1 MSVYFT
7 FLRIC
12 RFPSLLLGLV
22 PILVLF
28 FGGESDSSKLLAA
41 SKCVN
46 NRKELVTKENT
57 ILTVAENVR
66 KTTLDNGLSIITKEV
81 HTAPVVSVQVWYKV
95 GTRNEKLGVNGIAHQ
110 LEHMMFKGTKSRPV
124 QFGKLFSALGSD
136 SNAFTSH
143 DQTVYYG
150 TAERNKL
157 KALLTLEADR
167 MQNAVIDA
175 KQLNSEKRVV
185 ISELNGYENSPEYRL
200 NRVVMRAAFPNHP
213 YGLPVGGTE
222 KDVENFTLEQV
233 KEYYK
238 NFYSP
243 DNAVLVIVGDIETN
257 KTIAAVKEIFGK
269 IPGNKNT
276 GSKSE
281 VVDNSF
287 VEGVSNLSE
296 PIVLKQ
302 PGSAPLF
309 QAVYP
314 LPSAKHKDIPA
325 LDVMDYILAEGRN
338 SRLYQA
344 LVNSGKASDVS
355 ASVVSLQDAGWYELL
370 VTANS
375 AANLSKI
382 KSIINREIS
391 NLADKEITAEELS
404 RAKAQLQASV
414 ILNNRDITSLA
425 MQLGNDEAT
434 TGDYTY
440 TDRYLAA
447 IQKVTVQEVQ
457 QVAQKYLKQQ
467 SQTVGFF
474 KPTDIKVKEK
484 TENKEISVE
493 KSQHFPKST
502 LRNADVVK
510 YLPPVDSTIASTSR
524 IIPEK
529 FTLPNGLEILLLP
542 DKSTSTVTLG
552 GYIKAGTEFD
562 PNGKAGLAS
571 LVADNLIN
579 GTKDKDVL
587 SIAKTLEDCGASL
600 DIKTYR
606 EGIYFE
612 GNSLSDDLSVLVKT
626 LGDVIKNPIFP
637 RKQLQLTRQQA
648 LTALKQDLDDPE
660 EVAQKTFLQA
670 VFPKTHPSY
679 SFPSQES
686 LQRITRRDLVD
697 FQQKHYRP
705 DTTVLALVGDFQPDR
720 VKKLIEKEFGD
731 WQVSGE
737 MPKAEYPPVDLPKSI
752 VRVNPVVPGKAQAI
766 TFMGNKAINRQD
778 PRYYAAKVL
787 NHILGGDTL
796 SSRLGSQV
804 RDRLGLTYGIF
815 SNFLAGKNSGTF
827 LIEMQTS
834 PEDTT
839 KAIASTRQLL
849 EDLHRK
855 GVTAAEV
862 ETAKRNLTGNYNV
875 SLASPDELTYRI
887 IKNNVLGLDAE
898 ELRSYTEKIQ
908 TVTSEQVNQ
917 AARELL
923 HPDKIVVVT
932 AGPPVLA
939 NQGKRSNR
947 LSISN
952 EQRKVNSEQ
961 RTVNS
966 EQ

>member
-1 MSVYFT
+1 MSVYFR

-12 RFPSLLLGLV
+12 SFPSLLLGLV
-22 PILVLF
+22 SILVLF
-28 FGGESDSSKLLAA
+28 LGGESSRSKLLAA

-46 NRKELVTKENT
+46 NSKELVANENK
-57 ILTVAENVR
+57 ILKVAENVR
-66 KTTLDNGLSIITKEV
+66 KTTLKNGLTLITKEV

-110 LEHMMFKGTKSRPV
+110 LEHMMFKGTKRRPV

-167 MQNAVIDA
+167 MQNSVINT
-175 KQLNSEKRVV
+175 KQLSSEKQVV
-185 ISELNGYENSPEYRL
+185 ISELKGYENSPQYRL
-200 NRVVMRAAFPNHP
+200 NRAVMQAAFPNHP

-222 KDVENFTLEQV
+222 QDVEKFTSEQV
-233 KEYYK
+233 QQYYK

-243 DNAVLVIVGDIETN
+243 NNAVLVVVGDFETG
-257 KTIAAVKEIFGK
+257 KTIKAVKEIFGE
-269 IPGNKNT
+269 IPINKNT
-276 GSKSE
+276 QLLNKIGVK
-281 VVDNSF
+281 NSF
-287 VEGVSNLSE
+287 NASSKVSQKSE
-296 PIVLKQ
+296 PIVLRQ

-309 QAVYP
+309 QAVYR
-314 LPSAKHKDIPA
+314 LPSAKHRDIPA

-355 ASVVSLQDAGWYELL
+355 ASVISLQDAGWYELL

-375 AANLSKI
+375 TSNLSKI
-382 KSIINREIS
+382 KSIVNREIS
-391 NLADKEITAEELS
+391 HLADKEITSDELN
-404 RAKAQLQASV
+404 RAKAQLEASV
-414 ILNNRDITSLA
+414 ILSNRDITSLA
-425 MQLGNDEAT
+425 MQLGNDETT
-434 TGDYTY
+434 TGDYTF

-447 IQKVTVQEVQ
+447 IQQVTVEDVQ
-457 QVAQKYLKQQ
+457 RVAQKYLKQQ
-467 SQTVGFF
+467 SQIAGFF
-474 KPTDIKVKEK
+474 KPTDIAAKDK
-484 TENKEISVE
+484 TENKQVSAENG
-493 KSQHFPKST
+493 QHFSKST
-502 LRNADVVK
+502 INNADVIK
-510 YLPPVDSTIASTSR
+510 YLPPVDSTITSTSR
-524 IIPEK
+524 ILPEK
-529 FTLPNGLEILLLP
+529 FRLPNGLEILLLP

-552 GYIKAGTEFD
+552 GYIKAGSEFD
-562 PNGKAGLAS
+562 PKNKAGLAS
-571 LVADNLIN
+571 LVADNLMN

-587 SIAKTLEDCGASL
+587 SLAKTLEDCGVSL
-600 DIKTYR
+600 DFKTYR
-606 EGIYFE
+606 EGMYLE

-626 LGDVIKNPIFP
+626 LGDVIKNPTFP
-637 RKQLQLTRQQA
+637 PKQFQLSRQQA
-648 LTALKQDLDDPE
+648 LTALKQDLDDPQ
-660 EVAQKTFLQA
+660 EVAQRTFLQA

-679 SFPSQES
+679 SFSDEQS
-686 LQRITRRDLVD
+686 LQRITRQDVVK
-697 FQQKHYRP
+697 FQKKHYRP
-705 DTTVLALVGDFQPDR
+705 DTTVLALVGDFQPDQ
-720 VKKLIEKEFGD
+720 VKKLLEKEFGD
-731 WQVSGE
+731 WKGTGDT
-737 MPKAEYPPVDLPKSI
+737 PKVEYPPVNLPEKI
-752 VRVNPVVPGKAQAI
+752 IRFNPVVPGKVQAI

-778 PRYYAAKVL
+778 PRYYAAKIL

-796 SSRLGSQV
+796 SSRLGSQI
-804 RDRLGLTYGIF
+804 RDRLGLTYGIY

-849 EDLHRK
+849 EDMHSK

-862 ETAKRNLTGNYNV
+862 ETAKRNLIGNYNV

-887 IKNNVLGLDAE
+887 IKNHVLGLSTE
-898 ELRSYTEKIQ
+898 EIRSYTEKIQ
-908 TVTSEQVNQ
+908 AVTPDQVNQ

-939 NQGKRSNR
+939 NQKKTREQLSRSKAKGE
-947 LSISN
+947 SILDFGF
-952 EQRKVNSEQ
+952 
-961 RTVNS
+961 
-966 EQ
+966 

>member
-1 MSVYFT
+1 
-7 FLRIC
+7 
-12 RFPSLLLGLV
+12 
-22 PILVLF
+22 
-28 FGGESDSSKLLAA
+28 
-41 SKCVN
+41 
-46 NRKELVTKENT
+46 
-57 ILTVAENVR
+57 
-66 KTTLDNGLSIITKEV
+66 
-81 HTAPVVSVQVWYKV
+81 
-95 GTRNEKLGVNGIAHQ
+95 
-110 LEHMMFKGTKSRPV
+110 
-124 QFGKLFSALGSD
+124 
-136 SNAFTSH
+136 
-143 DQTVYYG
+143 
-150 TAERNKL
+150 
-157 KALLTLEADR
+157 
-167 MQNAVIDA
+167 MQNAVIDT

-185 ISELNGYENSPEYRL
+185 ISELKGYENSPEYRL

-257 KTIAAVKEIFGK
+257 KTIEAVKEIFAK
-269 IPGNKNT
+269 IPENKNT
-276 GSKSE
+276 RSKVG
-281 VVDNSF
+281 VVENNFKIED
-287 VEGVSNLSE
+287 VSKFSE

-314 LPSAKHKDIPA
+314 LPSAKHQDIPA

-355 ASVVSLQDAGWYELL
+355 ASVISLQDAGWYELL

-375 AANLSKI
+375 AANLSQI
-382 KSIINREIS
+382 KSIINREID
-391 NLADKEITAEELS
+391 NLAEKEITAEELS
-404 RAKAQLQASV
+404 RAKAQLEASV
-414 ILNNRDITSLA
+414 ILSNRDITSLA

-447 IQKVTVQEVQ
+447 IQKVTIQDVQ

-467 SQTVGFF
+467 RQTVGFF
-474 KPTDIKVKEK
+474 KPTDIAAKEK
-484 TENKEISVE
+484 TDSKENVVE
-493 KSQHFPKST
+493 NSQQFSKST
-502 LRNADVVK
+502 LRNADVIK
-510 YLPPVDSTIASTSR
+510 YLPPIDSTIASTSR
-524 IIPEK
+524 ILPEK

-552 GYIKAGTEFD
+552 SYIKAGTEFD
-562 PNGKAGLAS
+562 PNYKAGLAS
-571 LVADNLIN
+571 LVANNLMN

-587 SIAKTLEDCGASL
+587 SIAKALEDCGASL
-600 DIKTYR
+600 DITTYR
-606 EGIYFE
+606 EGVYFE

-626 LGDVIKNPIFP
+626 LGDVIKNPTFP
-637 RKQLQLTRQQA
+637 RNQLQLTRQQA

-670 VFPKTHPSY
+670 VFPKTHPDY

-686 LQRITRRDLVD
+686 LQLITRGDVVN
-697 FQQKHYRP
+697 FHQKHYRP
-705 DTTVLALVGDFQPDR
+705 DTTVLALVGNFQPDR

-737 MPKAEYPPVDLPKSI
+737 TPEAKYPPVDLPKSI
-752 VRVNPVVPGKAQAI
+752 IRVNPVVPGKAQAI

-796 SSRLGSQV
+796 SSRLGSQI
-804 RDRLGLTYGIF
+804 RDRLGLTYGIY

-849 EDLHRK
+849 ENLHRK

-862 ETAKRNLTGNYNV
+862 ENAKHNLTGNYNV
-875 SLASPDELTYRI
+875 SLTSPDELTYRI
-887 IKNNVLGLDAE
+887 IRNHALGLEAE
-898 ELRSYTEKIQ
+898 ELRSYTDKINR
-908 TVTSEQVNQ
+908 VTPAQVNQ

-932 AGPPVLA
+932 ADPPVLA
-939 NQGKRSNR
+939 NQKQ
-947 LSISN
+947 LS
-952 EQRKVNSEQ
+952 VNSEQ
-961 RTVNS
+961 
-966 EQ
+966 

>member
-12 RFPSLLLGLV
+12 NFPSLLLGLV
-22 PILVLF
+22 SILVLF
-28 FGGESDSSKLLAA
+28 LGGESSGSKLLAA

-46 NRKELVTKENT
+46 NHKELVTNENK

-66 KTTLDNGLSIITKEV
+66 KTTLENGLTVITKEV

-110 LEHMMFKGTKSRPV
+110 LEHMMFKGTKRRPV

-150 TAERNKL
+150 TAERNRL

-175 KQLNSEKRVV
+175 KHFNSEKRVV
-185 ISELNGYENSPEYRL
+185 ISELKGYENSPQYRL
-200 NRVVMRAAFPNHP
+200 NRAVMRAAFPNHP

-222 KDVENFTLEQV
+222 EDVENFTLEQV
-233 KEYYK
+233 KHYYN

-243 DNAVLVIVGDIETN
+243 NNAVLVIVGDFQTN

-269 IPGNKNT
+269 IPVNKNT
-276 GSKSE
+276 
-281 VVDNSF
+281 NSPDKIA
-287 VEGVSNLSE
+287 VKNSSQVSSRASNLSE

-302 PGSAPLF
+302 PGSTPLF

-314 LPSAKHKDIPA
+314 LPSAKHQDVPA
-325 LDVMDYILAEGRN
+325 LDIMDYILAEGRN

-355 ASVVSLQDAGWYELL
+355 GSVVSLQDAGWYELL

-375 AANLSKI
+375 ASNLSQI
-382 KSIINREIS
+382 KSIINREIGH
-391 NLADKEITAEELS
+391 LANKKITSEELS
-404 RAKAQLQASV
+404 RAKAQLEASV
-414 ILNNRDITSLA
+414 ILSNRDITSLA
-425 MQLGNDEAT
+425 MQLGNDET
-434 TGDYTY
+434 TIGDYTY

-447 IQKVTVQEVQ
+447 IKKVTVQDVQ
-457 QVAQKYLKQQ
+457 RVAQKYLQPQ
-467 SQTVGFF
+467 SQIAGFF
-474 KPTDIKVKEK
+474 KPTDIAAKEK
-484 TENKEISVE
+484 AENKQVSTENGQNFS
-493 KSQHFPKST
+493 KST
-502 LRNADVVK
+502 RNNADVVK

-524 IIPEK
+524 ILPEK
-529 FTLPNGLEILLLP
+529 FSLPNGLEILLLP

-552 GYIKAGTEFD
+552 GYIKAGSEFD
-562 PNGKAGLAS
+562 PENKAGLAS
-571 LVADNLIN
+571 LVAGNLMN

-587 SIAKTLEDCGASL
+587 SLAKTLEDCGASL
-600 DIKTYR
+600 DFKTYR
-606 EGIYFE
+606 EGVYLE
-612 GNSLSDDLSVLVKT
+612 GKSLSNDLSVLVKT
-626 LGDVIKNPIFP
+626 LGDVIKNPTFP
-637 RKQLQLTRQQA
+637 QKQLQLARQQA
-648 LTALKQDLDDPE
+648 LTSLKQDLDDPQQ
-660 EVAQKTFLQA
+660 VAERTFLQA
-670 VFPKTHPSY
+670 VFSKTHPSY
-679 SFPSQES
+679 SFPSEQS
-686 LQRITRRDLVD
+686 LQRITRQDVVN
-697 FQQKHYRP
+697 FQSKHYRP
-705 DTTVLALVGDFQPDR
+705 DTTVLALVGDFQPTQ
-720 VKKLIEKEFGD
+720 VKKLIETEFGD
-731 WQVSGE
+731 WQGTGDT
-737 MPKAEYPPVDLPKSI
+737 PKAQYPPVNLPASI

-778 PRYYAAKVL
+778 PRYYAAKIL

-796 SSRLGSQV
+796 SSRLGSQL
-804 RDRLGLTYGIF
+804 RDRLGLTYGIY

-849 EDLHRK
+849 EHMHRE

-862 ETAKRNLTGNYNV
+862 ETAKGNLTGNYNV
-875 SLASPDELTYRI
+875 SLASPNELTYRI
-887 IKNNVLGLDAE
+887 IKNHVLGLGTE
-898 ELRSYTEKIQ
+898 EIRSYTEKIQ
-908 TVTSEQVNQ
+908 AVTPEQVNQ

-939 NQGKRSNR
+939 D
-947 LSISN
+947 
-952 EQRKVNSEQ
+952 QRKTREQ
-961 RTVNS
+961 LSRSKVKGERS
-966 EQ
+966 KIE

>member
-1 MSVYFT
+1 MSVYLK

-12 RFPSLLLGLV
+12 RFPYLLLGLV

-28 FGGESDSSKLLAA
+28 LGGESSYSFGVAA

-46 NRKELVTKENT
+46 NGKELVTKEKT
-57 ILTVAENVR
+57 TLSIAENVR
-66 KTTLDNGLSIITKEV
+66 KITLENGLTVITKEV
-81 HTAPVVSVQVWYKV
+81 HTAPVVSVQMWYKV
-95 GTRNEKLGVNGIAHQ
+95 GTRNEKAGVNGIAHQ

-124 QFGKLFSALGSD
+124 QFGRLFSALGSD

-150 TAERNKL
+150 TADRNKL

-167 MQNAVIDA
+167 MQNAAIET
-175 KQLNSEKRVV
+175 KQLESEKQVV
-185 ISELNGYENSPEYRL
+185 ISELKGYENSPEYRL
-200 NRVVMRAAFPNHP
+200 NREIMRAAFPNHP

-222 KDVENFTLEQV
+222 KDVSKFTVEQV
-233 KEYYK
+233 KQYYQ

-243 DNAVLVIVGDIETN
+243 DNAVLVIVGDFQTT
-257 KTIAAVKEIFGK
+257 KTINAVKEIFGK
-269 IPGNKNT
+269 IPLNQNTKLQEEIVIKNSDT
-276 GSKSE
+276 AKS
-281 VVDNSF
+281 
-287 VEGVSNLSE
+287 SN

-302 PGSAPLF
+302 PGSAPLI

-314 LPSAKHKDIPA
+314 LPSAKHPDVPA
-325 LDVMDYILAEGRN
+325 LDIMDYILAEGRN

-344 LVNSGKASDVS
+344 LVDEGIASDVS
-355 ASVVSLQDAGWYELL
+355 ASVISLQDAGWYELL

-375 AANLSKI
+375 NKNLSQI
-382 KSIINREIS
+382 ESIINRQIKDLTNEVS
-391 NLADKEITAEELS
+391 LEELN
-404 RAKAQLQASV
+404 RAKAQLEASV
-414 ILNNRDITSLA
+414 ILSNRDITSLA

-447 IQKVTVQEVQ
+447 IQKVTVQDVRR
-457 QVAQKYLKQQ
+457 VAQKYLQQ
-467 SQTVGFF
+467 QRQTIGFF
-474 KPTDIKVKEK
+474 KPTQVKAKEK
-484 TENKEISVE
+484 TDNKQTSIENSEDFS
-493 KSQHFPKST
+493 KSNIENT
-502 LRNADVVK
+502 DITK

-524 IIPEK
+524 ILPSK

-562 PNGKAGLAS
+562 PQEKAGLAS

-587 SIAKTLEDCGASL
+587 NIAKILEDCGASL
-600 DIKTYR
+600 NFDTYR
-606 EGIYFE
+606 EGVYVE
-612 GNSLSDDLSVLVKT
+612 GESLSDDLSVLVKT
-626 LGDVIKNPIFP
+626 LADVIKNPTFP
-637 RKQLQLTRQQA
+637 AKELQLTRQQA

-660 EVAQKTFLQA
+660 EVAERTFLQA
-670 VFPKTHPSY
+670 VFPKTHPSH
-679 SFPSQES
+679 SFPSRES
-686 LQRITRRDLVD
+686 LQQITRKDVVN
-697 FQQKHYRP
+697 FQKKHYRP
-705 DTTVLALVGDFQPDR
+705 DTTVLALVGDFEPAK
-720 VKKLIEKEFGD
+720 VKKLIEKEFGN
-731 WQVSGE
+731 WQVSGKT
-737 MPKAEYPPVDLPKSI
+737 PQIEYPPVNLPQSI

-804 RDRLGLTYGIF
+804 RDRLGLTYGIY
-815 SNFLAGKNSGTF
+815 SNFLASKNSGTF

-834 PEDTT
+834 PEDTNH
-839 KAIASTRQLL
+839 AIASTRQLL
-849 EDLHRK
+849 EELHIK
-855 GVTAAEV
+855 GVTPAEI
-862 ETAKRNLTGNYNV
+862 ETAKHNLIGNYNV

-887 IKNNVLGLDAE
+887 IKNSVLGLDTE

-908 TVTSEQVNQ
+908 AVTPAQVNQ

-932 AGPPVLA
+932 AGPAVLA
-939 NQGKRSNR
+939 DRGKRSDR
-947 LSISN
+947 LSVTN
-952 EQRKVNSEQ
+952 ERRIIKNKEF
-961 RTVNS
+961 
-966 EQ
+966 

>member
-1 MSVYFT
+1 MPVYFT

-28 FGGESDSSKLLAA
+28 FGVESDGSKLLAA

-46 NRKELVTKENT
+46 NRQELVTKENT
-57 ILTVAENVR
+57 VLTVAENVR
-66 KTTLDNGLSIITKEV
+66 KTTLENGLSVITKEV

-167 MQNAVIDA
+167 MQNAVIDT

-185 ISELNGYENSPEYRL
+185 ISELKGYENSPEYRL
-200 NRVVMRAAFPNHP
+200 NRAVMRAAFPNHP

-222 KDVENFTLEQV
+222 QDVEKFTLEQV
-233 KEYYK
+233 KQYYK

-257 KTIAAVKEIFGK
+257 KTLEAVKEIFGK
-269 IPGNKNT
+269 IPANKNT
-276 GSKSE
+276 RLKDR
-281 VVDNSF
+281 VVEKLENNIHKD
-287 VEGVSNLSE
+287 VSNISE

-302 PGSAPLF
+302 SGSAPLF

-355 ASVVSLQDAGWYELL
+355 ASVISLQDAGWYELL

-375 AANLSKI
+375 ASDLSQI

-391 NLADKEITAEELS
+391 NLASKEITAEELS
-404 RAKAQLQASV
+404 RAKAQLEASV
-414 ILNNRDITSLA
+414 ILSNRDITSLA

-447 IQKVTVQEVQ
+447 IQKITIEDVQ

-474 KPTDIKVKEK
+474 KPTDTKVKEK
-484 TENKEISVE
+484 TDSKEILVE
-493 KSQHFPKST
+493 NSEHFSKTT
-502 LRNADVVK
+502 LRNADVIK
-510 YLPPVDSTIASTSR
+510 YLPSVDSTIASTSR
-524 IIPEK
+524 ILPEK
-529 FTLPNGLEILLLP
+529 FTFPNGLEIMLLP
-542 DKSTSTVTLG
+542 DKSTSTVSLG

-562 PNGKAGLAS
+562 PNDKAGLAS
-571 LVADNLIN
+571 LVADNLMN

-587 SIAKTLEDCGASL
+587 GIAKTLEDCGASL

-606 EGIYFE
+606 EGVYFE

-626 LGDVIKNPIFP
+626 LGDVIKNPTFP
-637 RKQLQLTRQQA
+637 RNQLQLTRQQA

-670 VFPKTHPSY
+670 VFPKTHPDY

-686 LQRITRRDLVD
+686 LQRITRKDVIN
-697 FQQKHYRP
+697 FQKKHYRP

-737 MPKAEYPPVDLPKSI
+737 TPKAEYPPVDLPKSI

-804 RDRLGLTYGIF
+804 RDRLGLTYGIY

-849 EDLHRK
+849 EDLHKK

-887 IKNNVLGLDAE
+887 IRNNVLGLKPE

-908 TVTSEQVNQ
+908 KITPEQVNQ

-939 NQGKRSNR
+939 NQKQ
-947 LSISN
+947 LS
-952 EQRKVNSEQ
+952 VNSEQ
-961 RTVNS
+961 
-966 EQ
+966 

>member
-1 MSVYFT
+1 MPVYFT

-22 PILVLF
+22 PILLLF
-28 FGGESDSSKLLAA
+28 LGGESDSSKLLAA

-66 KTTLDNGLSIITKEV
+66 KTTLKNGLTVITKEV

-95 GTRNEKLGVNGIAHQ
+95 GTRNEKQGVNGIAHQ

-167 MQNAVIDA
+167 MQNAVIET

-185 ISELNGYENSPEYRL
+185 ISELKGYENSPEYRL
-200 NRVVMRAAFPNHP
+200 NRAVMRAAFPNHP

-222 KDVENFTLEQV
+222 QDVEKFTLEQV
-233 KEYYK
+233 KQYYQ

-257 KTIAAVKEIFGK
+257 KTLEAVKEIFGK
-269 IPGNKNT
+269 IPVNKHTNL
-276 GSKSE
+276 KDK
-281 VVDNSF
+281 VVEN
-287 VEGVSNLSE
+287 VENNINKDVSNFSE

-314 LPSAKHKDIPA
+314 LPSAKHQDIPA

-344 LVNSGKASDVS
+344 LVNLGIASDVS
-355 ASVVSLQDAGWYELL
+355 ASVISLQDAGWYELL

-375 AANLSKI
+375 ADNLSKI
-382 KSIINREIS
+382 KSIIDREIA
-391 NLADKEITAEELS
+391 NLTSSEITAEELS
-404 RAKAQLQASV
+404 RAKAQLEASV
-414 ILNNRDITSLA
+414 ILSNRDITSLA

-447 IQKVTVQEVQ
+447 IQKVTVEDVQ
-457 QVAQKYLKQQ
+457 QVAQKYLQQ
-467 SQTVGFF
+467 QKQTVGFF
-474 KPTDIKVKEK
+474 KPTDLAAKEK
-484 TENKEISVE
+484 IDNKEIFTE
-493 KSQHFPKST
+493 NSQNFSKST
-502 LRNADVVK
+502 LRNADLVQ
-510 YLPPVDSTIASTSR
+510 YLPPVDSTITSTSR

-552 GYIKAGTEFD
+552 SYIKAGTEFD
-562 PNGKAGLAS
+562 PNHKAGLAS
-571 LVADNLIN
+571 LVADNLMN

-606 EGIYFE
+606 EGVYFE

-626 LGDVIKNPIFP
+626 LGDVIKNPTFP
-637 RKQLQLTRQQA
+637 RNQLQLTRQQA

-660 EVAQKTFLQA
+660 EVAQKTFSQA
-670 VFPKTHPSY
+670 VFPKTHPDY
-679 SFPSQES
+679 SFPSQAS
-686 LQRITRRDLVD
+686 LQQITRGDVVN
-697 FQQKHYRP
+697 FHQKHYRP
-705 DTTVLALVGDFQPDR
+705 DTTVLALVGDFQPAQ

-737 MPKAEYPPVDLPKSI
+737 TPEAKYPAVDLPKSI
-752 VRVNPVVPGKAQAI
+752 VRFNPVVPGKVQAI
-766 TFMGNKAINRQD
+766 TFMGSKAINRQD
-778 PRYYAAKVL
+778 PRYYAATVL

-796 SSRLGSQV
+796 SSRLGSQI
-804 RDRLGLTYGIF
+804 RDRLGLTYGIY

-849 EDLHRK
+849 EDLHKK

-862 ETAKRNLTGNYNV
+862 ENAKRNLTGNYNV

-887 IKNNVLGLDAE
+887 IRNNVLGLNTE

-908 TVTSEQVNQ
+908 VVTPEQVNQ

-932 AGPPVLA
+932 AGPFVFA
-939 NQGKRSNR
+939 NQK
-947 LSISN
+947 
-952 EQRKVNSEQ
+952 Q
-961 RTVNS
+961 
-966 EQ
+966 

>member
-12 RFPSLLLGLV
+12 RFQSLVLGLV
-22 PILVLF
+22 PFLVLF
-28 FGGESDSSKLLAA
+28 LSSKSNDSKLLAA

-46 NRKELVTKENT
+46 NRKELVTRENT
-57 ILTVAENVR
+57 TLTVAENAR
-66 KTTLDNGLSIITKEV
+66 KTTLENGLTVITKEV
-81 HTAPVVSVQVWYKV
+81 HTAPVVTVQVWYKV
-95 GTRNEKLGVNGIAHQ
+95 GTRNETLGVNGIAHQ

-175 KQLNSEKRVV
+175 RQLASEKQVV
-185 ISELNGYENSPEYRL
+185 ISELKGYENSPEYRL
-200 NRVVMRAAFPNHP
+200 NRALMRATFPNHP

-222 KDVENFTLEQV
+222 KDVENFTLEKV
-233 KEYYK
+233 KQYYK

-243 DNAVLVIVGDIETN
+243 DNAVLVIVGDFDTS
-257 KTIAAVKEIFGK
+257 KTIGSVKQIFAK
-269 IPGNKNT
+269 IPKNQNIDSIDSKTEVNNKHSLDNY
-276 GSKSE
+276 SE
-281 VVDNSF
+281 ISHA
-287 VEGVSNLSE
+287 SQ

-309 QAVYP
+309 QAIYP
-314 LPSAKHKDIPA
+314 LPSAKHQDVPA

-355 ASVVSLQDAGWYELL
+355 ASVISLQDAGWYELL

-375 AANLSKI
+375 TSKLSQVKLI
-382 KSIINREIS
+382 VEREIS
-391 NLADKEITAEELS
+391 NLANKKVTLEELN
-404 RAKAQLQASV
+404 RAKAQLEASI
-414 ILNNRDITSLA
+414 ILSNRDITSLA

-447 IQKVTVQEVQ
+447 IKKVTVEDIQR
-457 QVAQKYLKQQ
+457 VAQKYLQQ
-467 SQTVGFF
+467 QRQTVGFF
-474 KPTDIKVKEK
+474 KPNNTAAKENS
-484 TENKEISVE
+484 ENKEIPTHRSE
-493 KSQHFPKST
+493 HFSKST
-502 LRNADVVK
+502 LRNSDVTK

-524 IIPEK
+524 FIPEK

-542 DKSTSTVTLG
+542 DKSTSTLTLG
-552 GYIKAGTEFD
+552 GYIKAGSEFD
-562 PNGKAGLAS
+562 PENKAGLAA
-571 LVADNLIN
+571 LVADNLVN
-579 GTKDKDVL
+579 GTKSKDAL
-587 SIAKTLEDCGASL
+587 SIAKSLGDCGASL
-600 DIKTYR
+600 DFKTYR
-606 EGIYFE
+606 EGVYLE

-626 LGDVIKNPIFP
+626 LGDVIKNPTFP
-637 RKQLQLTRQQA
+637 RGQLQLARKQA
-648 LTALKQDLDDPE
+648 LVSLKQDLDNPE
-660 EVAQKTFLQA
+660 QVAQRTFLQA
-670 VFPKTHPSY
+670 VFPKTHPAY
-679 SFPSQES
+679 SFPSEES
-686 LQRITRRDLVD
+686 LQQITHKDVVD
-697 FQQKHYRP
+697 FQKKHYRP
-705 DTTVLALVGDFQPDR
+705 DTTVLALVGDFEPAR
-720 VKKLIEKEFGD
+720 VKKLLEREFGG
-731 WQVSGE
+731 WQVSGKT
-737 MPKAEYPPVDLPKSI
+737 PLAEYPPVDLPKSI
-752 VRVNPVVPGKAQAI
+752 VRFNPVVPGKAQAI
-766 TFMGNKAINRQD
+766 TFMGNKAIKRQD

-796 SSRLGSQV
+796 SSRLGSQI
-804 RDRLGLTYGIF
+804 RDRLGLTYGIY

-834 PEDTT
+834 PEDTS

-849 EDLHRK
+849 EDLHKK
-855 GVTAAEV
+855 GVTPAEV
-862 ETAKRNLTGNYNV
+862 ETAKHNLTGNYNV
-875 SLASPDELTYRI
+875 SLASPNELTYRI

-898 ELRSYTEKIQ
+898 ELRSYTEKIKA
-908 TVTSEQVNQ
+908 VTAAQVNQ

-939 NQGKRSNR
+939 NQGKPN
-947 LSISN
+947 
-952 EQRKVNSEQ
+952 NSQ
-961 RTVNS
+961 
-966 EQ
+966 

>member
-7 FLRIC
+7 LLRIR
-12 RFPSLLLGLV
+12 RFPYLLFGLGL
-22 PILVLF
+22 ILVLF
-28 FGGESDSSKLLAA
+28 LGGESSYSCGVAA
-41 SKCVN
+41 SNCVKN
-46 NRKELVTKENT
+46 GKELVTKEKT
-57 ILTVAENVR
+57 ILSIAENVR
-66 KTTLDNGLSIITKEV
+66 KITLENGLTVITKEV
-81 HTAPVVSVQVWYKV
+81 HTAPVVSVQMWYKV
-95 GTRNEKLGVNGIAHQ
+95 GTRNEKPGVNGIAHQ

-124 QFGKLFSALGSD
+124 QFGRLFSALGSD

-167 MQNAVIDA
+167 MQNAAIET
-175 KQLNSEKRVV
+175 KQLESEKQVV
-185 ISELNGYENSPEYRL
+185 ISELKGYENSPEYRL
-200 NRVVMRAAFPNHP
+200 NREIMRAAFPNHP

-222 KDVENFTLEQV
+222 KDVSQFTVEQV
-233 KEYYK
+233 KQYYQ

-243 DNAVLVIVGDIETN
+243 DNAVLVIVGDFQTT
-257 KTIAAVKEIFGK
+257 KTINAVKEIFGK
-269 IPGNKNT
+269 IPLNQNTKSQEEIVIKNSDT
-276 GSKSE
+276 AKSS
-281 VVDNSF
+281 D
-287 VEGVSNLSE
+287 

-302 PGSAPLF
+302 PGSAPLI

-314 LPSAKHKDIPA
+314 LPSAKHPDVPA
-325 LDVMDYILAEGRN
+325 LDIMDYILAEGRN

-344 LVNSGKASDVS
+344 LVDRGIASDVS

-375 AANLSKI
+375 DKNLSQI
-382 KSIINREIS
+382 ESIIDRQIKDLTNEVS
-391 NLADKEITAEELS
+391 LEELN
-404 RAKAQLQASV
+404 RAKAQLEASV
-414 ILNNRDITSLA
+414 ILSNRDITSLA

-447 IQKVTVQEVQ
+447 IQKVTAQDVRR
-457 QVAQKYLKQQ
+457 VAQKYLKQQ
-467 SQTVGFF
+467 RQTIGFF
-474 KPTDIKVKEK
+474 KPTQAKAKEK
-484 TENKEISVE
+484 TENKQASIENSE
-493 KSQHFPKST
+493 NFSKSST
-502 LRNADVVK
+502 DNTDITK

-524 IIPEK
+524 ILPSK

-562 PNGKAGLAS
+562 PQERAGLAS

-587 SIAKTLEDCGASL
+587 SIAKILEDCGASL
-600 DIKTYR
+600 DFNTYR
-606 EGIYFE
+606 EGVYVE
-612 GNSLSDDLSVLVKT
+612 GESLSNDLSVLVKT
-626 LGDVIKNPIFP
+626 LADVIKNPTFP
-637 RKQLQLTRQQA
+637 AKELQLTRQQA
-648 LTALKQDLDDPE
+648 LTALKQDLDDPQ
-660 EVAQKTFLQA
+660 EVAERTFLQA
-670 VFPKTHPSY
+670 VFPKTHPSH
-679 SFPSQES
+679 SFPSRES
-686 LQRITRRDLVD
+686 LQQITRKDVVN
-697 FQQKHYRP
+697 FQKKHYRP
-705 DTTVLALVGDFQPDR
+705 DTTVLALVGDFEPAK
-720 VKKLIEKEFGD
+720 VKKLIEKEFGN
-731 WQVSGE
+731 WQVSGKT
-737 MPKAEYPPVDLPKSI
+737 PQLEYPQVFLPQSI

-804 RDRLGLTYGIF
+804 RDRLGLTYGIY
-815 SNFLAGKNSGTF
+815 SNFLASKNSGTF

-834 PEDTT
+834 PEHTT
-839 KAIASTRQLL
+839 HAIASTRQLL
-849 EDLHRK
+849 EDLHLK
-855 GVTAAEV
+855 GVTPAEI
-862 ETAKRNLTGNYNV
+862 ETAKHNLTGNYNV

-887 IKNNVLGLDAE
+887 IKNNVLGLDTE

-908 TVTSEQVNQ
+908 AVTPAQVNQ

-932 AGPPVLA
+932 AGPAELTD
-939 NQGKRSNR
+939 RSKKSDR
-947 LSISN
+947 LSVTN
-952 EQRKVNSEQ
+952 ERRIIKNKEF
-961 RTVNS
+961 
-966 EQ
+966 

>member
-1 MSVYFT
+1 MSVYFR

-28 FGGESDSSKLLAA
+28 LGGESDAGKLLAA

-46 NRKELVTKENT
+46 NSKELVIKDCG
-57 ILTVAENVR
+57 ILSIAENVR
-66 KTTLDNGLSIITKEV
+66 KTTLDNGLTVITKEV

-150 TAERNKL
+150 TAERDKL

-167 MQNAVIDA
+167 MQNAVINTE
-175 KQLNSEKRVV
+175 QLNSEKRVV
-185 ISELNGYENSPEYRL
+185 ISELKGYENSPEYRL
-200 NRVVMRAAFPNHP
+200 NRAVMQAAFPNHP
-213 YGLPVGGTE
+213 YGLPVGGT
-222 KDVENFTLEQV
+222 KQDVEKFTLEQV
-233 KEYYK
+233 KEYYS

-257 KTIAAVKEIFGK
+257 KTLLAVKEIFGK
-269 IPGNKNT
+269 IPANKNT
-276 GSKSE
+276 RLKE
-281 VVDNSF
+281 KLVDNIQNNIKKH
-287 VEGVSNLSE
+287 VSISD

-314 LPSAKHKDIPA
+314 LPSAKHQDVPA

-355 ASVVSLQDAGWYELL
+355 ASVISLQDGGWYELL

-382 KSIINREIS
+382 KSIIDREIAKLTS
-391 NLADKEITAEELS
+391 SEITPEELS
-404 RAKAQLQASV
+404 RAKAQLEASV
-414 ILNNRDITSLA
+414 ILSNRDITSLA
-425 MQLGNDEAT
+425 MQLGNDETT

-447 IQKVTVQEVQ
+447 IQKVTIEDVQ

-467 SQTVGFF
+467 RQTVGFF
-474 KPTDIKVKEK
+474 KPIDKTAKEK
-484 TENKEISVE
+484 IDSKEISIE
-493 KSQHFPKST
+493 NQNFSKST
-502 LRNADVVK
+502 HRNTDVIK

-524 IIPEK
+524 ILPEK
-529 FTLPNGLEILLLP
+529 ITLPNGLSILLLP

-552 GYIKAGTEFD
+552 GYIKAGREFD
-562 PNGKAGLAS
+562 PNDKAGLAS
-571 LVADNLIN
+571 LVADNLMN
-579 GTKDKDVL
+579 GTKGKDIL

-600 DIKTYR
+600 DIETYR
-606 EGIYFE
+606 EGVYFE

-626 LGDVIKNPIFP
+626 LGDVIKNPTFP
-637 RKQLQLTRQQA
+637 HKQLQLTRQQA
-648 LTALKQDLDDPE
+648 LTALKQDLDSPE
-660 EVAQKTFLQA
+660 EIAQKTFLQA
-670 VFPKTHPSY
+670 VFPKTHPAY
-679 SFPSQES
+679 SFPTQET
-686 LQRITRRDLVD
+686 LQQITRKDIVN
-697 FQQKHYRP
+697 FHSSHYRP
-705 DTTVLALVGDFQPDR
+705 DTTVIALVGDFQPDR

-737 MPKAEYPPVDLPKSI
+737 TPKAEYPPVDLPKSI
-752 VRVNPVVPGKAQAI
+752 IRVNPIVPGKAQAI

-778 PRYYAAKVL
+778 PRFYAAKVL

-796 SSRLGSQV
+796 SSRLGSQI
-804 RDRLGLTYGIF
+804 RDRLGLTYGIY
-815 SNFLAGKNSGTF
+815 SNFLAGKDSGTF

-849 EDLHRK
+849 EELHKK

-887 IKNNVLGLDAE
+887 IRNNVLGLNTE

-908 TVTSEQVNQ
+908 AVTLQQVNQ

-932 AGPPVLA
+932 AGPPVIA
-939 NQGKRSNR
+939 NQK
-947 LSISN
+947 
-952 EQRKVNSEQ
+952 Q
-961 RTVNS
+961 
-966 EQ
+966 